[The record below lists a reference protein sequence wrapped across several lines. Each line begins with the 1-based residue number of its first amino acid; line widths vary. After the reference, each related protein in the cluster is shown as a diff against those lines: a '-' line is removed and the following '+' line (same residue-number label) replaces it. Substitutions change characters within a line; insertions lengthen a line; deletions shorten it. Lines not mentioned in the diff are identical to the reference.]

1 MSFLDK
7 ARQAAEQA
15 KARAEVLADK
25 AAVEGRKV
33 AEQARS
39 AASEGAERAT
49 ELAHRA
55 DATLQDP
62 ATADRAR
69 AALGRARRGLAT
81 AIERIDP
88 NVLADVVI
96 RATALQE
103 KTNQALR
110 AKESAY
116 RISEI
121 SIGASIPPSVTFA
134 IARIGDD
141 GDASVVPTG
150 AEVSSISLAESLD
163 EPPVGEVEGL
173 DGERVSEDALPSAR

>member
-15 KARAEVLADK
+15 KARAEDLADK

-33 AEQARS
+33 ADQARS

-49 ELAHRA
+49 ELAHRT

-62 ATADRAR
+62 TTADRAR
-69 AALGRARRGLAT
+69 AALGRARKGLAT
-81 AIERIDP
+81 AVERIDP
-88 NVLADVVI
+88 NVLADVII

-103 KTNQALR
+103 KTNRALR
-110 AKESAY
+110 AKDSAY

-134 IARIGDD
+134 IHRIIDPTDETGT
-141 GDASVVPTG
+141 PTG
-150 AEVSSISLAESLD
+150 AEVSSISLAESLS
-163 EPPVGEVEGL
+163 EPPVGEIEGL
-173 DGERVSEDALPSAR
+173 DGELVSEDALPSVR